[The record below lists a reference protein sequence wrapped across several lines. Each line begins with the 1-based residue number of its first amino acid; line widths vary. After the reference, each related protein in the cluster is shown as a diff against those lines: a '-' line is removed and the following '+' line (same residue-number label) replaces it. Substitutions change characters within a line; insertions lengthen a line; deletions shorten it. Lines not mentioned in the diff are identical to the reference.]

1 MTFTPSARLA
11 FAQPFP
17 EQLAFFQKKVALP
30 TGAWDDL
37 QKAQHDHAVVVAGA
51 MKADLLADLRDQI
64 TMMLAEGQGI
74 GEFRK
79 GFAEIVARN
88 GWEGWT
94 GSDTKAGRTWRTRV
108 IYQTNVTTSYAAGRW
123 AQLNDPDLI
132 RERPFWRYV
141 HADGVANPRPLHL
154 AWGQARLTLPYDHPY
169 WQTHYPPNGFG
180 CHCYVIAVRGPK
192 PGDATVPPVGWD
204 ALVSSTG
211 ELPGIDKGW
220 GYAPG
225 ATAADPLGLARIVAE
240 KAAGLPAKLSGAFLA
255 EIRNGVE
262 PGLWAEIQKYME
274 AGK

>member
-1 MTFTPSARLA
+1 MPTPSASLA

-17 EQLAFFQKKVALP
+17 KQLAFFQKKVGLP

-37 QKAQHDHAVVVAGA
+37 WKAQHDHAFVVAGA

-64 TMMLAEGQGI
+64 TMTIAEGQSI
-74 GEFRK
+74 GDFRK
-79 GFAEIVARN
+79 GFSEIISRN

-108 IYQTNVTTSYAAGRW
+108 IYQTNVATSYAAGRW
-123 AQLNDPDLI
+123 AQLTDSDLLK
-132 RERPFWRYV
+132 ERPFWCYV

-154 AWGQARLTLPYDHPY
+154 AWGQSRLTLPYDHLF
-169 WQTHYPPNGFG
+169 WATHYPPNGFG

-240 KAAGLPAKLSGAFLA
+240 KAAALPAKLSGAYLA
-255 EIRNGVE
+255 EIRKGVE
-262 PGLWAEIQKYME
+262 PGLWAEIENYMG